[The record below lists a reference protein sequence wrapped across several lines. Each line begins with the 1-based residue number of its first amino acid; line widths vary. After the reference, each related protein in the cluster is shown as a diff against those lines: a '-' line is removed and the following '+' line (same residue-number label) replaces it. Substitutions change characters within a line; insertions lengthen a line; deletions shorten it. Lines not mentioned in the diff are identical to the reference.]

1 MKGEEAEGFQATC
14 CRRGVLEEGREPL
27 VKHLPPCMEGSGDF
41 PALKEFLPPFCSLHS
56 SRAAAQVSQGKEKI
70 PGEQEN
76 TFQNKFLPLITSGR
90 Y

>member
-1 MKGEEAEGFQATC
+1 
-14 CRRGVLEEGREPL
+14 
-27 VKHLPPCMEGSGDF
+27 MEGSGDF
-41 PALKEFLPPFCSLHS
+41 PALKEFLPPFRSLHS